1 MNSKQSGAV
10 KKVMWVILLWFGSV
24 LALFIAS
31 TLIKLL
37 MTMAGLH
44 T

>member
-1 MNSKQSGAV
+1 MNSKQNGTA
-10 KKVMWVILLWFGSV
+10 KKIIWFISLWFCSV

-37 MTMAGLH
+37 MSMAGLH

>member
-1 MNSKQSGAV
+1 MNIKQSGTT
-10 KKVMWVILLWFGSV
+10 KKIIWFISLWFGSV

>member
-1 MNSKQSGAV
+1 MNIKQSGTA
-10 KKVMWVILLWFGSV
+10 KKIIWFISLWFGSV
-24 LALFIAS
+24 LVLFIAS